1 MKKLALLL
9 IVSLLIIN
17 YAFADLV
24 LERKFS
30 LGGKVSSGNTQSQ
43 SLNLDFLLNRNLVY
57 KYELTVKGELNRG
70 SSDGALTSFNGKT
83 TARLAHSLTRRLYN
97 FYRLDAQHDQFQ
109 DINLRLIPTIGVG
122 YWFVNKKQFQA
133 KAESAIG
140 YQKQYLIGQGDND
153 MAILRLSYDLLLWG
167 VFTNDLDVYISAS
180 NLNDY
185 RATNTAELKHKIS
198 SHYALKAK
206 YKHEYDNMP
215 ASGVK
220 ENDSVFTTSIEYS
233 IKDVIK

>member
-1 MKKLALLL
+1 LFL
-9 IVSLLIIN
+9 IFFITTAN
-17 YAFADLV
+17 AELV

-30 LGGKVSSGNTQSQ
+30 LGGKISGGNTQSQ
-43 SLNLDFLLNRNLVY
+43 SLNLDFVLNRNLVY

-70 SSDGALTSFNGKT
+70 SSAGTLTTFNGKT
-83 TARLAHSLTRRLYN
+83 TARLAHSITRRVYN

-109 DINLRLIPTIGVG
+109 DINLRLIPTIGIG
-122 YWFVNKKQFQA
+122 YWFVNKKEFQA
-133 KAESAIG
+133 KAETAIG

-185 RATNTAELKHKIS
+185 RATNTAELKHKIN

-233 IKDVIK
+233 IKDVLK